1 MPTELERE
9 NLHNL
14 DVGDDYHLQGDAKWE
29 TERKRVER
37 ERLQASAKIRS
48 AAMQFWTTL
57 GLHSDDK
64 MTKQQY
70 LFVHRRITACLAP
83 DMPPDEAA
91 SAADEDWD
99 DDRGGDAL
107 MSAERYVAGL
117 VSVADLWTNKIDE
130 LEYTIFLNKIFHR
143 ITRWNRHAELRGVAA
158 PRVTGDSS
166 SEYFALQAG
175 GQKAAKVS
183 TREVQDFSA
192 LPQFTASW
200 PRRRRR

>member
-57 GLHSDDK
+57 GLHADDK

-130 LEYTIFLNKIFHR
+130 LEYT
-143 ITRWNRHAELRGVAA
+143 
-158 PRVTGDSS
+158 
-166 SEYFALQAG
+166 
-175 GQKAAKVS
+175 
-183 TREVQDFSA
+183 
-192 LPQFTASW
+192 ASW